1 MTHLY
6 AHLDRSRMFVCA
18 VILAGLCALGSTAAA
33 QQTSPSYPNRSIRML
48 VGFPPGQASDIQAR
62 ELARLLTRSLGQNVY
77 VENKP
82 GAAGIIAMETAKSA
96 TPDGYTLIFTSSGP
110 IAMNP
115 SMYAKLPYDTLTDF
129 IPILI
134 TNSGPVFMIAN
145 KDFPPNSIRELLAY
159 VKANPGK
166 VRYGS
171 GGVGVSGH
179 ISMEMFKLASGATDI
194 LHVPYNGSPAAL
206 TAVISGQVQIMNDP
220 GASVLPQVRAGNAK
234 VLGVAARKR
243 SPLEPNVPTFAEQ
256 GLPDDFEVAPWGI
269 VLAPKGTPAPV
280 VARLQ
285 SEVQKAVSSTEYME
299 LLSRQASLRGDIA
312 PAETADF
319 IRAEMTKWRT
329 AIKAAGIEPN

>member
-1 MTHLY
+1 MHGL
-6 AHLDRSRMFVCA
+6 LRRLFCIRLFRSGLVAA
-18 VILAGLCALGSTAAA
+18 VLLAPFTEALA
-33 QQTSPSYPNRSIRML
+33 QATPQWPTRSIRLL

-115 SMYAKLPYDTLTDF
+115 SMYARLPYDTLADF
-129 IPILI
+129 APILV

-179 ISMEMFKLASGATDI
+179 ISMEMFKLATGATDI

-269 VLAPKGTPAPV
+269 VLAPKGTPAPI

-285 SEVQKAVSSTEYME
+285 SEVQKAIASPEYIE
-299 LLSRQASLRGDIA
+299 LLSRQASHRGEIA
-312 PAETADF
+312 AADTPEF
-319 IRAEMTKWRT
+319 IRAEMTKWRN
-329 AIKAAGIEPN
+329 AIKAAGIEAN

>member
-1 MTHLY
+1 MKQLSV
-6 AHLDRSRMFVCA
+6 HLDRIGLFVCA
-18 VILAGLCALGSTAAA
+18 TILAGLCALALPAVA
-33 QQTSPSYPNRSIRML
+33 QQASGTYPNRSIRML
-48 VGFPPGQASDIQAR
+48 VGFPPGQSSDIQAR
-62 ELARLLTRSLGQNVY
+62 ELARLLTRSLGQTVY

-82 GAAGIIAMETAKSA
+82 GASGIIAMEATKSA

-115 SMYAKLPYDTLTDF
+115 SMFAKLPYDTLTDF
-129 IPILI
+129 IPILV

-179 ISMEMFKLASGATDI
+179 ISMEMFKLATGATDI

-206 TAVISGQVQIMNDP
+206 TAVISGQVEIMNDP

-269 VLAPKGTPAPV
+269 VLAPKGTPAPI

-285 SEVQKAVSSTEYME
+285 SELQKAVTSTEYME

-312 PAETADF
+312 PADTADF